1 MDDIWPH
8 PLYHFP
14 QLVGHLD
21 RSKPGEIIGFS
32 GYEPRQCETVSR
44 SLKRRRGKAHPVD
57 RCTESR
63 EGPDAILGGDVSGA
77 SDRLIERQKVHFT
90 FSRNLA
96 KQIVVPLK
104 SSSLGRIGKIMSE
117 P

>member
-1 MDDIWPH
+1 
-8 PLYHFP
+8 
-14 QLVGHLD
+14 
-21 RSKPGEIIGFS
+21 
-32 GYEPRQCETVSR
+32 
-44 SLKRRRGKAHPVD
+44 
-57 RCTESR
+57 
-63 EGPDAILGGDVSGA
+63 
-77 SDRLIERQKVHFT
+77 LIERQKVHFT